1 MASPIIP
8 ILLAGGAGT
17 RLWPV
22 SRDALP
28 KQFLP
33 LIGDKST
40 YQETLLRVRD
50 AMFAPPIVIT
60 GPNFHFFA
68 RRQAEEIGVDATIVI
83 EPMRRDSGP
92 AIAAAT
98 MVASRRDPKAVVLA
112 LAADHIIPDVDA
124 FRATCQ
130 AGRVA
135 AEAGRIVTFGIKPTE
150 PKTSY
155 GYILP
160 GEMIGEGVYAVKSF
174 VEKPDAATAARYVRE
189 GYLWNSGN
197 FLFRAAVLL
206 SELKRLEPE
215 MAASVDAAVAT
226 ASNDL
231 GFVRLESGAFSR
243 ATQKSIDYAVME
255 KTDLAAVALGDF
267 LWSDIGSWDALYDIA
282 PPDSK
287 SRDAA
292 GNVLQGSVVTMDA
305 KGCVVHSNDRLTAV
319 VGVNDLVVVSTSDA
333 VMVIPRARAQEVREL
348 VDKLKAEKRPEATDH
363 KRVHRPWG
371 YYESIDIGERFQ
383 VKRIVVIPGGTL
395 SLQKHRHRAEHWV
408 VVRGTAEVTIGEKVG
423 AVHENESVYIPIGSV
438 HRLANK
444 GKIALELIEVQTGGY
459 FGEDDI
465 ERLDDIYKRT

>member
-1 MASPIIP
+1 MPSPIIP

-33 LIGDKST
+33 LVGDRST
-40 YQETLLRVRD
+40 YQETLLRVQD
-50 AMFAPPIVIT
+50 PMFAPPIVIT

-68 RRQAEEIGVDATIVI
+68 RRQAEEIGVEATVVI

-98 MVASRRDPKAVVLA
+98 AIAALRDPQAVVLA
-112 LAADHIIPDVDA
+112 LAADHIILDVEA
-124 FRATCQ
+124 FRATCL
-130 AGRVA
+130 AGRAA

-160 GEMIGEGVYAVKSF
+160 GEAIGSGGVHAVKSF
-174 VEKPDAATAARYVRE
+174 VEKPDPATATRYVRD

-197 FLFRAAVLL
+197 FLFRADVLL
-206 SELKRLEPE
+206 SELERLEPD
-215 MAASVDAAVAT
+215 MASAVKAAVAN

-231 GFVRLESGAFSR
+231 GFVRLQPEAFAR
-243 ATQKSIDYAVME
+243 APQKSIDYAVME
-255 KTDLAAVALGDF
+255 KTDRAAVVAGQF
-267 LWSDIGSWDALYDIA
+267 RWSDIGSWDALFDIT
-282 PPDSK
+282 P
-287 SRDAA
+287 RDTA
-292 GNVLQGSVVTMDA
+292 GNVLQGPVVSVDTT
-305 KGCVVHSNDRLTAV
+305 GCVVHADQRLTAV
-319 VGVNDLVVVSTSDA
+319 VGVKDLIVVSTSDA
-333 VMVIPRARAQEVREL
+333 VMVVPRARAQEVREL
-348 VDKLKAEKRPEATDH
+348 VSKLKAQKRPEATDH

-371 YYESIDIGERFQ
+371 YYESIDMGERFQ
-383 VKRIVVIPGGTL
+383 VKRIVVIPGGIL

-408 VVRGTAEVTIGEKVG
+408 VVRGTAEVIIGEQIR

-438 HRLANK
+438 HRMANK
-444 GKIALELIEVQTGGY
+444 GKIPLELIEVQTGSY
-459 FGEDDI
+459 LGEDDI
-465 ERLDDIYKRT
+465 ERLEDVYKRT

>member
-1 MASPIIP
+1 M
-8 ILLAGGAGT
+8 
-17 RLWPV
+17 

-160 GEMIGEGVYAVKSF
+160 GEMIGEGVFAVKSF

-255 KTDLAAVALGDF
+255 RTDLAAVALGDF

-395 SLQKHRHRAEHWV
+395 SLQKHLHRAEHWV

-444 GKIALELIEVQTGGY
+444 GKIALELIEVQTGSY